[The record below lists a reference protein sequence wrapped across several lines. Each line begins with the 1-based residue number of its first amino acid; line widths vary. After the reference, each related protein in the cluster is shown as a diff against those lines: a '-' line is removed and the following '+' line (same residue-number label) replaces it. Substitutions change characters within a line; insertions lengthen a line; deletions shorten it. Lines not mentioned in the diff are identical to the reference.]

1 MMGRNNWNFGV
12 KIPEFKFQGERR
24 LLKIPNHDVMS
35 FLHQLG
41 ENCRVDGGV
50 QEAVCFSWKSYNF
63 GTRFGLKSQTF

>member
-50 QEAVCFSWKSYNF
+50 QEAVCFS
-63 GTRFGLKSQTF
+63 